1 MGEALIIA
9 GGVYT
14 VALVI
19 FHVFFWRLFNWP
31 ESLASLGHVNRA
43 TMQVLNICLTFVFC
57 IFAYISF
64 AHTAELLNTSLGRVM
79 LVLISVLW
87 LFRSALQFVFY
98 GWRHKASV
106 ALAVY
111 FLLGSLLYGTALY
124 S

>member
-1 MGEALIIA
+1 MGEALIIT

-14 VALVI
+14 VALIV
-19 FHVFFWRLFNWP
+19 FHIFFWRLFNWP
-31 ESLASLGHVNRA
+31 ESLASLNFINKA

-64 AHTAELLNTSLGRVM
+64 AHTAELLTTPLGRAM

-87 LFRSALQFVFY
+87 LFRSGLQFAFY
-98 GWRHKASV
+98 GWRHKASA
-106 ALAVY
+106 ALAAY
-111 FLLGSLLYGTALY
+111 FLLGSFLYGAPVF